1 MPNHQRGTCAL
12 LSSERQELGGKLAHY
27 VALKRHIIRHPE
39 PVEHRE
45 QQQGIFGRLSE
56 RFSLFDQQTCPLHG
70 RLASPSLSA
79 SSTAFV
85 ISSTNRG
92 MPSVRG
98 GPPPS
103 FLRRHWRPPQPCTHR

>member
-1 MPNHQRGTCAL
+1 L

-70 RLASPSLSA
+70 RLGFRSGI
-79 SSTAFV
+79 AFD
-85 ISSTNRG
+85 REEWG
-92 MPSVRG
+92 Y
-98 GPPPS
+98 
-103 FLRRHWRPPQPCTHR
+103 